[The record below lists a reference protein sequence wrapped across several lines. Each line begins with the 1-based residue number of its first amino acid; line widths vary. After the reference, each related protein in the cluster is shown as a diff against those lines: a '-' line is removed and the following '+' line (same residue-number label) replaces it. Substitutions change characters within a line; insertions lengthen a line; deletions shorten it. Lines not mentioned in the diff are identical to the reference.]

1 MICAR
6 ARHAAH
12 ERGEGILDDLVGHA
26 GPIEQPLQQ
35 QAAQDAAA
43 GLGEGVSRVRELHPG
58 PCGDLL
64 DMPADLGIDRAV
76 AFQQR
81 GPELL
86 VVAGGGPCLD
96 QDAGPASVRVVSDRG
111 SRVAAGEIL
120 QAGSSFPGPSA
131 GAPVSSA

>member
-12 ERGEGILDDLVGHA
+12 ERGESVLDDLIGHA

-35 QAAQDAAA
+35 QAAA

-64 DMPADLGIDRAV
+64 DMSADLGIDRAV

-86 VVAGGGPCLD
+86 VVASGGPCLD
-96 QDAGPASVRVVSDRG
+96 QDAGPASARVVSDRG
-111 SRVAAGEIL
+111 SRVSAGEIL
-120 QAGSSFPGPSA
+120 QAGSADPGSGGRA
-131 GAPVSSA
+131 SQWS